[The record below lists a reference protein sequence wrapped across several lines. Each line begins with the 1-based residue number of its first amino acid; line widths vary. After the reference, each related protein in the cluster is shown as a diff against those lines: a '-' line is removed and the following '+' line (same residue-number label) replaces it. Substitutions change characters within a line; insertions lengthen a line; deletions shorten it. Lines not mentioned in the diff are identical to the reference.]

1 MMGLHGADLST
12 DENKTE
18 NPTDSDEE
26 AAYFM
31 NQRKN
36 VQNKVPIVREK
47 LKNSNLTNTKDL
59 RREHDKLFK
68 LRRNEAHAASDSC
81 HEESQSYFDQADT
94 ESPRVIYDHS
104 HYSEFSRMIQTN
116 SDRKTCPNTLADLS
130 ETIESRTEE
139 NTLDQTSCSE
149 FSTIEISSQKKDTA
163 IRDD

>member
-1 MMGLHGADLST
+1 MGLHGADLST

-47 LKNSNLTNTKDL
+47 LKNSNQTNAKDL

-81 HEESQSYFDQADT
+81 HEESQSYFD
-94 ESPRVIYDHS
+94 
-104 HYSEFSRMIQTN
+104 
-116 SDRKTCPNTLADLS
+116 
-130 ETIESRTEE
+130 
-139 NTLDQTSCSE
+139 
-149 FSTIEISSQKKDTA
+149 
-163 IRDD
+163 